1 MQGRR
6 DGSGR
11 TEGRVHAS
19 GPWRSGAGGGVQSA
33 KQKEG
38 VKEEQPDYVSWL
50 EEVL

>member
-1 MQGRR
+1 MLLGLGGVGR
-6 DGSGR
+6 
-11 TEGRVHAS
+11 
-19 GPWRSGAGGGVQSA
+19 GGGVQSA